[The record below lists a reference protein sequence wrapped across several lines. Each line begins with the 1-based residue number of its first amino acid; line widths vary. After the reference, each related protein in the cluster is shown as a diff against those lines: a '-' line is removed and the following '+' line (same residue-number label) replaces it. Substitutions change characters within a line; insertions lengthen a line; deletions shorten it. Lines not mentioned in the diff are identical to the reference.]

1 MATKGNHLAKVM
13 MTEDI
18 ILKPTKK
25 TNTQEQLAVYEV
37 FKGLVDQYWSEYS
50 TKGKDTMS
58 RKQLTQ
64 LLCDAL
70 DEEQLGTK
78 TRNVFLANAKF
89 NSRDEID
96 KFELTKILMRSS
108 GLAEHVSSRKI
119 EKYMGYKKVYCREC
133 TTKTASHMDDFF
145 DEM

>member
-1 MATKGNHLAKVM
+1 M
-13 MTEDI
+13 
-18 ILKPTKK
+18 
-25 TNTQEQLAVYEV
+25 YEV

-58 RKQLTQ
+58 QKQLTQ

-70 DEEQLGTK
+70 DEEELGTK
-78 TRNVFLANAKF
+78 TRNVFLAKAKF